1 MDLYELQ
8 LKQLLDVKLMR
19 ITKPKYSLLSLPI
32 SGSYNS
38 LSTLHELEHTNESK
52 LEKKLSEFCINEDN
66 SVSTDNM
73 FLINN
78 VFG

>member
-8 LKQLLDVKLMR
+8 LKHLLDVKLMR
-19 ITKPKYSLLSLPI
+19 INKPKYSLHSLPV

-38 LSTLHELEHTNESK
+38 LEALKDLDQYTEFM
-52 LEKKLSEFCINEDN
+52 LEKKLSEFNINEDN
-66 SVSTDNM
+66 SVSPDNM
-73 FLINN
+73 FVINN

>member
-8 LKQLLDVKLMR
+8 LKHLLDVKLMR
-19 ITKPKYSLLSLPI
+19 ITKPKFSLHSLPM

-38 LSTLHELEHTNESK
+38 VEALLDLERNSEFK
-52 LEKKLSEFCINEDN
+52 LENKIKEFNINEEN

-73 FLINN
+73 FVINN
-78 VFG
+78 LFG